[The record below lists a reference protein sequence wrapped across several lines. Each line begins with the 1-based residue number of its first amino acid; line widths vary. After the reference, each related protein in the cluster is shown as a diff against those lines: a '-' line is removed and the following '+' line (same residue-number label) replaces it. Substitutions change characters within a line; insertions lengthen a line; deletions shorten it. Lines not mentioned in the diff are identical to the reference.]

1 MGCYNLQ
8 QTISAPM
15 IFIAAAACCWTSA
28 SLAPTALAVQLP
40 SSSNDA
46 VNVESS
52 EVVARWDFG
61 TEDTNNF
68 VQHGAVERDQPGPR
82 PPSFPDFEA
91 NNTAIRLP
99 GDGSHLKI
107 VDPGIS
113 SPFDFGQGDAIT
125 LEAWIKVMD
134 LESHEHHVI
143 IGKGRTGNKGYA
155 SDNQNWALRVRQQG
169 GKGHINFLFAT
180 DPKDSKDG
188 HWHRWTSKEGFEA
201 SSGWHHVAV
210 AYRFGAP
217 DSMRGWLDGKRISG
231 SWDMGGAT
239 TLAPIVDDDEVWI
252 GASQGGLPSNSFA
265 GYLDSIMIHR
275 GLASDEL
282 MHGRYRREGP
292 ATVAVPEVMPEA
304 GLIPPGVVRLTLHEK
319 LKSHQRWLVE
329 DEKMPE
335 SSLQFEGLSSFFLQ
349 RLPLAWDEWG
359 IRDHWNVPLVARLA
373 ADVKMPAGNHKVMLR
388 ARGLSRLWIDG
399 KVVARTQP
407 LTGSPSGEEPI
418 TPLPSLARDGIRWP
432 GYRQQE
438 VIADWAVDVPRLQRV
453 ILETMVGGKGHRPD
467 TGELLVAI
475 ELQGESQFRLLS
487 SDSLE
492 SPSLPLTDQAII
504 PHAEELEQSM
514 RQFDIDR
521 RRAFA
526 QSQDSYWEDRQAEG
540 KKYAAE
546 KLAELLRRVEKSA
559 VDELSI
565 DDFVEKRVEQAKGE
579 SQNAD
584 LDSAKQFQGTIGRIL
599 QEHCVRC
606 HGQRSLGG
614 FQLNDR
620 ENVLL
625 GGNSGLPGVTPGK
638 LDESEIWKRVTS
650 DDVVERMPPHGDGL
664 DEMQIASLKEWIE
677 RGAVWPT
684 TALSVDR
691 LTLAPLL
698 DDASFLRKL
707 SLDTIGIPPSEQEL
721 RSFLEDTSPEKR
733 AVAVDRLLADKRWAD
748 HWLPYWQDVLAE
760 NPTLINASLN
770 STGPFR
776 WFLHDALYDNKPMD
790 RWVTEFIMMRGNPHT
805 GGSAGFGIAA
815 ENDAPFATK
824 AQILAGAFLGIELQC
839 ARCHDSPYHSTTQ
852 KDLFSL
858 ASMLERKGG
867 VVPKSSRVPAAFFE
881 KQQRAALIKATLKPD
896 EVVEPSWPFVE
907 LMSQNWK
914 EESPSHQR
922 VKDDSR
928 ALLAYLITGAQNE
941 RFPQVV
947 VNRIWRRLIGV
958 GLVEP
963 PHDWEGN
970 RPSHPELLQWLALE
984 FVLSGY
990 DVKHVERKI
999 LNSRLY
1005 QRVSQPKSKDD
1016 NPTTRLF
1023 TSPTER
1029 RLTAEQVLD
1038 SMIAAIGAALDV
1050 EELTFDP
1057 DGRRAA
1063 DNRIS
1068 LGVPTRAW
1076 MFPSLANERDRPS
1089 LNLPKAQAV
1098 VTVLESFGWI
1108 GARQSPRTDREAD
1121 PNVLQPGV
1129 LANGVVSTWITRASR
1144 DSELAQLALDAKSP
1158 EQLVESLYL
1167 RFLSRL
1173 PQPKESERFVEVLK
1187 VGFETRVNQRD
1198 KVAPIKELEPLRK
1211 VTWSNH
1217 LTPEATTIMME
1228 LERRARLG
1236 PPVDPRLEPQWRE
1249 AFEDVVW
1256 CLLNTTEFVWLP

>member
-1 MGCYNLQ
+1 MGCFNLQ
-8 QTISAPM
+8 QA
-15 IFIAAAACCWTSA
+15 IAAQLISLTVAVCCWLSTSFT
-28 SLAPTALAVQLP
+28 LIALAGQQPENSTDSVH
-40 SSSNDA
+40 A
-46 VNVESS
+46 TSS
-52 EVVARWDFG
+52 EIVARWDFG
-61 TEDTNNF
+61 TEDNNNF
-68 VQHGAVERDQPGPR
+68 VLHGAVERDQPGPR

-107 VDPGIS
+107 VDPGKS

-125 LEAWIKVMD
+125 LEAWIKVTD

-143 IGKGRTGNKGYA
+143 IGKGRTGNQGF
-155 SDNQNWALRVRQQG
+155 SPDNQNWAFRVRHQG

-180 DPKDSKDG
+180 DPKESKGG
-188 HWHRWTSKEGFEA
+188 HWHRWTSKEGFES

-210 AYRFGAP
+210 TYRFGDP

-231 SWDMGGAT
+231 SWDMGGPTA
-239 TLAPIVDDDEVWI
+239 LAPIVDDDEVWI
-252 GASQGGLPSNSFA
+252 GASQGGLAANSFS

-275 GLASDEL
+275 GLASDE
-282 MHGRYRREGP
+282 MMKGKYRREGP
-292 ATVAVPEVMPEA
+292 ATIAIPEVMPDV
-304 GLIPPGVVRLTLHEK
+304 GVIPPDVVRLTLHEK

-329 DEKMPE
+329 DEQMPE
-335 SSLQFEGLSSFFLQ
+335 SSLQFDGLSSFFLQ

-373 ADVKMPAGNHKVMLR
+373 ADVKVPVGTHKVMLR

-399 KVVARTQP
+399 KAIVRTQP

-418 TPLPSLARDGIRWP
+418 TPLPFLVREGIRWP

-438 VIADWAVDVPRLQRV
+438 VIADWVVETPAVQRV
-453 ILETMVGGKGHRPD
+453 VLETVVGGKGHRPD

-475 ELQGESQFRLLS
+475 ELQGENQFRLLS
-487 SDSLE
+487 GNPLE
-492 SPSLPLTDQAII
+492 SYSLPLTDLAIA
-504 PHAEELEQSM
+504 PHAADLEESL
-514 RQFDIDR
+514 RRFDIER
-521 RRAFA
+521 RRKLA
-526 QSQDSYWEDRQAEG
+526 QSQDEYWKERHTEGERQASQRLVSLLSRLNRSSEN
-540 KKYAAE
+540 
-546 KLAELLRRVEKSA
+546 ELT
-559 VDELSI
+559 I
-565 DDFVEKRVEQAKGE
+565 DWFVEQRVDQARRE

-584 LDSAKQFQGTIGRIL
+584 VDSATQFQEKIGSIL
-599 QEHCVRC
+599 QEHCIRC
-606 HGQRSLGG
+606 HGQRALGG

-620 ENVLL
+620 ESVML

-638 LDESEIWKRVTS
+638 LEESEIWRRVTT
-650 DDVVERMPPHGDGL
+650 DEVVERMPPHGDGL
-664 DEMQIASLKEWIE
+664 DETQIATLKEWIE
-677 RGAVWPT
+677 QGATWPT

-691 LTLAPLL
+691 LTFSPLL

-707 SLDTIGIPPSEQEL
+707 SLDTIGIPPTEEEL
-721 RSFLEDTSPEKR
+721 RSFIADKSPNKR
-733 AVAVDRLLADKRWAD
+733 SLAIERLLEDKRWAD

-776 WFLHDALYDNKPMD
+776 WFLHDALYDDKPMD
-790 RWVTEFIMMRGNPHT
+790 RWVTELIMMRGNPHT

-815 ENDAPFATK
+815 ENDAPYATK
-824 AQILAGAFLGIELQC
+824 AQILGGAFLGLELQC

-896 EVVEPSWPFVE
+896 EVVEPTWPFVE
-907 LMSQNWK
+907 MLSKDWNQD
-914 EESPSHQR
+914 SPAYLR

-928 ALLAYLITGAQNE
+928 ARLAYLITGAANE

-947 VNRIWRRLIGV
+947 VNRIWRRLLGV

-970 RPSHPELLQWLALE
+970 RPSHPELLEWLALE
-984 FVLSGY
+984 FVRSGY
-990 DVKHVERKI
+990 NVKHIERKI
-999 LNSRLY
+999 LNSQLY
-1005 QRVSQPKSKDD
+1005 QRVSQPKPKDD
-1016 NPTTRLF
+1016 KPTTRLF
-1023 TSPTER
+1023 TSPVER

-1038 SMIAAIGAALDV
+1038 SMVAASGTALDV

-1108 GARQSPRTDREAD
+1108 GARQSPRTDREID

-1129 LANGVVSTWITRASR
+1129 LANGIVSTWITRAANQSALSR
-1144 DSELAQLALDAKSP
+1144 LALEAKTP
-1158 EQLVESLYL
+1158 EQLVDSLYL
-1167 RFLSRL
+1167 RFLSRF
-1173 PQPKESERFVEVLK
+1173 PQPKESDRFVELLK
-1187 VGFETRVNQRD
+1187 EGFEQRVIPVNE
-1198 KVAPIKELEPLRK
+1198 VVPIAELEPLRK

-1217 LTPEATTIMME
+1217 LMPEATTIMME

-1236 PPVDPRLEPQWRE
+1236 PPLDPRLEPKWRE